1 MKHEDLTNKII
12 HAFFK
17 VYNTLGY
24 GFLERVYR
32 NALYFELLEM
42 GINANMEKRIL
53 VYYKTHVVGEYC
65 ADLMVEDAVICELKT
80 SEALCEA
87 DENQLINYLRA
98 TNVEVGLLL
107 NFGKKAEVRRKSM
120 IMKRSFGVQGER
132 VKYQRTRTAQK
143 KMIYTNIDK
152 ALATRVKSVVIH

>member
-107 NFGKKAEVRRKSM
+107 NFGKKAEVRRKVYDNE
-120 IMKRSFGVQGER
+120 K
-132 VKYQRTRTAQK
+132 KLWRTRRTSEISK
-143 KMIYTNIDK
+143 NTDSTEENDLHKY
-152 ALATRVKSVVIH
+152 